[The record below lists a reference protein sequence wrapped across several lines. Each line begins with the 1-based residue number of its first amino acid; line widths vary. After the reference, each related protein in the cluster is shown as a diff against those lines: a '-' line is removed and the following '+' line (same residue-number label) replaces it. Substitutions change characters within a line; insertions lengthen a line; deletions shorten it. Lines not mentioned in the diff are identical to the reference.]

1 VLCVLPDVPASTFI
15 TTSTPSIIGW
25 LVQSVFSVIGSC
37 AQITK
42 CTVSGN
48 GAVGLPLQVFRSPIE
63 PQNVLL
69 MVMNAPTPTTFGV
82 TPPAT
87 SPCWT
92 APDRLS
98 VVVAADAKFLLVAS
112 AKLTTTVAAS
122 NIRLKR
128 LSFPPNQ
135 KNRPLS

>member
-1 VLCVLPDVPASTFI
+1 MDSMTVWPVQLVFIVAS
-15 TTSTPSIIGW
+15 W
-25 LVQSVFSVIGSC
+25 

-42 CTVSGN
+42 FTVSGN
-48 GAVGLPLQVFRSPIE
+48 GAVGLPLQVFCAPIE
-63 PQNVLL
+63 AQNVLFT
-69 MVMNAPTPTTFGV
+69 VMNAPTPTTFGV

-92 APDRLS
+92 ATDRLS